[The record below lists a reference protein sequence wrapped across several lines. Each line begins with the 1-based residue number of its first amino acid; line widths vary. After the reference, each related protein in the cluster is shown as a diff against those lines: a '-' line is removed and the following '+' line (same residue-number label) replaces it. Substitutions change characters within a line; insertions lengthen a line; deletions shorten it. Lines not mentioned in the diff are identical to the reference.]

1 MTIQNAR
8 IILGAESKNLSDSQ
22 LENLLKNMSIICDEI
37 LDLALTGSGSNLIL
51 KSDLPKQPLI
61 H

>member
-37 LDLALTGSGSNLIL
+37 LDLALTTSGSNLIL

>member
-1 MTIQNAR
+1 MTIQKAR
-8 IILGAESKNLSDSQ
+8 VILGAESKNLSDSQ

-37 LDLALTGSGSNLIL
+37 LDLAMTASGSTLIL